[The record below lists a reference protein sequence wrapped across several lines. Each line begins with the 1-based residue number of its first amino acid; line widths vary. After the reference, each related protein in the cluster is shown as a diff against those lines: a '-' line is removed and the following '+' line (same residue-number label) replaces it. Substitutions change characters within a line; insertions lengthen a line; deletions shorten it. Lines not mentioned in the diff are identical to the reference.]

1 MEKII
6 SDSNASTLSYNPDTN
21 LVTKKLKQ
29 WQIDPTG
36 FELYKE
42 IQKTNPNIVKVY
54 DKIDD
59 YTFTME
65 YIPNIITTL
74 EDLLLFYEVPYPEE
88 YKKELLQFTK
98 NDIINI
104 AVAMQSMWV
113 DGLKIS
119 KTLPDEDF
127 FLHKDLRFG
136 NVVVIKKDDGYD
148 FKIIDPD
155 SCGLVQGYQG
165 TVKIEK
171 TLLRLSRLWHEI
183 NLYQLQQ
190 K

>member
-1 MEKII
+1 VII
-6 SDSNASTLSYNPDTN
+6 SDSNASTVTYDKDTN
-21 LVTKKLKQ
+21 IVTKKLKQ

-42 IQKTNPNIVKVY
+42 IQKTNTNIVKVY

-65 YIPNIITTL
+65 YIPNVITTL
-74 EDLLLFYEVPYPEE
+74 ENLLLFYEVPYPEE
-88 YKKELLQFTK
+88 YKQALLKFTK
-98 NDIINI
+98 KDIINI
-104 AVAMQSMWV
+104 AVAMQSIWI

-119 KTLPDEDF
+119 KNLPEEDF

-136 NVVVIKKDDGYD
+136 NVLVIKDGDSFD

-155 SCGLVQGYQG
+155 SCGLVQGYYG

>member
-6 SDSNASTLSYNPDTN
+6 SDSNASTLTYNSDTN
-21 LVTKKLKQ
+21 IVTKKLKQ

-104 AVAMQSMWV
+104 TESEVNGALIKGSMTLKRTMNPAALDPTERNAVT
-113 DGLKIS
+113 G
-119 KTLPDEDF
+119 
-127 FLHKDLRFG
+127 
-136 NVVVIKKDDGYD
+136 
-148 FKIIDPD
+148 
-155 SCGLVQGYQG
+155 
-165 TVKIEK
+165 IEVP
-171 TLLRLSRLWHEI
+171 
-183 NLYQLQQ
+183 
-190 K
+190 

>member
-1 MEKII
+1 M
-6 SDSNASTLSYNPDTN
+6 
-21 LVTKKLKQ
+21 
-29 WQIDPTG
+29 
-36 FELYKE
+36 
-42 IQKTNPNIVKVY
+42 KVY

-113 DGLKIS
+113 DGLKIIKNS
-119 KTLPDEDF
+119 F
-127 FLHKDLRFG
+127 FLA
-136 NVVVIKKDDGYD
+136 
-148 FKIIDPD
+148 
-155 SCGLVQGYQG
+155 
-165 TVKIEK
+165 
-171 TLLRLSRLWHEI
+171 
-183 NLYQLQQ
+183 
-190 K
+190 